1 MEKMRLDGP
10 VTPEELR
17 EFFKGF
23 IPDDETDKKKKKQ
36 KKNRKSKQN

>member
-1 MEKMRLDGP
+1 MRLDGP
-10 VTPEELR
+10 VAPEELR

-23 IPDDETDKKKKKQ
+23 IPDDETDKKKKKKKQ